1 MTNKKVLLFLLL
13 VAVMLAMVSCTAG
26 DPDGSDSPA
35 QTSDETDN
43 AAVLSEALELLRQSE
58 RLSDDYESFV
68 QTTQTTSSTDDGN
81 VISSLRTVLKKSGES
96 YSFSQ
101 LTEAFN
107 EHGHLTADSLIE
119 MMYDGVGIT
128 YYDDSIKPV
137 NRSFGAIAI
146 LKATEEEYLSM
157 LLSADSGML
166 GLRDPEYFKSGSIT
180 EKDGFREIVLQ
191 YSDAGESAIFEAFGM
206 PLGEGIEV
214 IRLGFTAVIDSEGNA
229 VNTSAEIRM
238 ALSVGDTEVKI
249 TALATSEYTDI
260 NSNSLVDSVSV
271 PDVSLQFEDFYEFS
285 TVSNTFNILK
295 LMSTGNLAFEY
306 ERTCELTVNM
316 HPPHNTDAIVGVSEH
331 RGAYDPLRGYSYSRK
346 NAAGNTFK
354 QYGDFKHFYSDTGNG
369 IDGPVEYYYDV
380 TALVDVFR
388 EIRPDFFSL
397 EYIKGVSAIE
407 KADDG
412 IKIILDVD
420 DKMLV
425 SRMSSSQYD
434 LAGVQF
440 VINPVSKASV
450 STKSVEIILSP
461 EGLPL
466 SFSVYFAA
474 AFDSDECDEIYRDT
488 VTFTS
493 YSNVNIE
500 VMP

>member
-1 MTNKKVLLFLLL
+1 MTNKKILLFFLIF
-13 VAVMLAMVSCTAG
+13 VFMVAMVSCTVG
-26 DPDGSDSPA
+26 NSDDSEPYGK
-35 QTSDETDN
+35 TSDVTEKPD
-43 AAVLSEALELLRQSE
+43 ALPEALELLDQAE
-58 RLSDDYESFV
+58 RLSKDYESFV
-68 QTTQTTSSTDDGN
+68 KTTETTSSYDGN
-81 VISSLRTVLKKSGES
+81 VISSLRSVMKKSGER

-107 EHGHLTADSLIE
+107 EHGLLTADSLIE
-119 MMYDGVGIT
+119 MMYDGGGIT

-166 GLRDPEYFKSGSIT
+166 GLREPEYFKSGSIT

-249 TALATSEYTDI
+249 TALSTSEYTDI
-260 NSNSLVDSVSV
+260 NSNSSVDSVSTSE
-271 PDVSLQFEDFYEFS
+271 VSLQFEDFYEFS

-306 ERTCELTVNM
+306 ERKCELTVNM
-316 HPPHNTDAIVGVSEH
+316 HPPHNTEAVVGVSEH
-331 RGAYDPLRGYSYSRK
+331 RGAYDPSRGYSYSRK

-354 QYGDFKHFYSDTGNG
+354 QYGDFKRFYSDTGNG
-369 IDGPVEYYYDV
+369 IDGPVEYYYDKGLYKY
-380 TALVDVFR
+380 TCGASTNYN
-388 EIRPDFFSL
+388 EIL
-397 EYIKGVSAIE
+397 KIKNWVW
-407 KADDG
+407 
-412 IKIILDVD
+412 
-420 DKMLV
+420 M
-425 SRMSSSQYD
+425 
-434 LAGVQF
+434 F
-440 VINPVSKASV
+440 
-450 STKSVEIILSP
+450 
-461 EGLPL
+461 
-466 SFSVYFAA
+466 
-474 AFDSDECDEIYRDT
+474 
-488 VTFTS
+488 
-493 YSNVNIE
+493 
-500 VMP
+500 